1 MKSFSK
7 DLYWVALAYILAIC
21 LAAAVVITVDELSPL
36 LKAFYADVAATLV
49 IFGFGTVFR
58 NSSFYDPYW
67 SLTPPILLL
76 YWGYDLVLTDP
87 RMGFLFLITLFWSLR
102 LTHNWMRSWT
112 GLDHVDWRYRDFK
125 ERFGAFYPL
134 VDLFGIQLAPT
145 VMVFLGCLP
154 FYWLALAEASAWTF
168 RLSTSHWV

>member
-21 LAAAVVITVDELSPL
+21 LAAAVVIKVDELPPL

-67 SLTPPILLL
+67 SLPLYTATTRDHTPTSELEARHSLKHVHIYLYTHSYILC
-76 YWGYDLVLTDP
+76 VTCT
-87 RMGFLFLITLFWSLR
+87 RVS
-102 LTHNWMRSWT
+102 
-112 GLDHVDWRYRDFK
+112 
-125 ERFGAFYPL
+125 
-134 VDLFGIQLAPT
+134 
-145 VMVFLGCLP
+145 
-154 FYWLALAEASAWTF
+154 
-168 RLSTSHWV
+168 

>member
-1 MKSFSK
+1 MNNFSK

-21 LAAAVVITVDELSPL
+21 LATAVAITLDEPSSL

-76 YWGYDLVLTDP
+76 YLS
-87 RMGFLFLITLFWSLR
+87 LI
-102 LTHNWMRSWT
+102 H
-112 GLDHVDWRYRDFK
+112 
-125 ERFGAFYPL
+125 
-134 VDLFGIQLAPT
+134 I
-145 VMVFLGCLP
+145 
-154 FYWLALAEASAWTF
+154 
-168 RLSTSHWV
+168 